1 MFSLCSKLDKENV
14 NSLVESTRDLCV
26 SKGILMQKK
35 DGQSPTKTYTCV
47 PCSLLPSPIPKD
59 GFQLLTFLQ
68 PHINKLIHDV
78 SQDDEFMSAAFKNV
92 IKVDDFTKRL
102 YDIYKASK
110 ASGKQRL
117 DFGILRS
124 DYMFEHVVDKSGNK
138 FFNPKQIE
146 VNTIAS
152 ASVKLGSGLSS
163 VHSDVL
169 QYAKMKELTAH
180 LPKNESLS
188 RVAHGFFTAW
198 KDYGNPNA
206 IILFLCQDNEPNIF
220 DQRAVE
226 YAIYDL
232 DEHITVRRK
241 TCWELIASIALS
253 PDGKLFVDDEE
264 VAIVYFRG
272 LYTADDYTDEKFWD
286 VRLKVEMSRAILCP
300 SIGYQ
305 LAGCKK
311 MQEVLAKP
319 DVLERFIDDIDVVQK
334 LRSTFAGFYELEM
347 NSDGDNAVQMA
358 ITNPDLYVLKP
369 QREGG
374 GNNIYGEDI
383 VTLLSEIGNDERRCA
398 YILMEKIC
406 PKPLDNIFVTAS
418 GHQEVQA
425 ISELGT
431 FGVILA
437 RGKDVIENYFAGHL
451 LRSKSHEHNEGGIG
465 SGLAV
470 LDSPF
475 LV

>member
-1 MFSLCSKLDKENV
+1 MFSLCSKLEKENV

-26 SKGILMQKK
+26 SKGILMRKR
-35 DGQSPTKTYTCV
+35 DGQSPTKTYMCV

-110 ASGKQRL
+110 ASGKKSL

-124 DYMFEHVVDKSGNK
+124 DYMFQCIADKSGK
-138 FFNPKQIE
+138 ELFVPKQIE
-146 VNTIAS
+146 INTIAS
-152 ASVKLGSGLSS
+152 GSVKLGSGLSS

-169 QYAKMKELTAH
+169 QYAKIKELTAH

-206 IILFLCQDNEPNIF
+206 IILILYNENKPNIF

-232 DEHITVRRK
+232 DEHIIVRRK

-264 VAIVYFRG
+264 VAIVYFRV
-272 LYTADDYTDEKFWD
+272 LYTADDYTGEQFWD

-319 DVLERFIDDIDVVQK
+319 DVLERFIDDVDVVQK

-347 NSDGDNAVQMA
+347 NSDGNHAVQMA
-358 ITNPDLYVLKP
+358 LTNPDLYVLKP
-369 QREGG
+369 QLEGG
-374 GNNIYGEDI
+374 GNNIYGEHI
-383 VTLLSEIGNDERRCA
+383 VTLLCEIGNDERRCA

-406 PKPLDNIFVTAS
+406 PIPLDNIFVTAS
-418 GHQEVQA
+418 GHQKVQA
-425 ISELGT
+425 ISE
-431 FGVILA
+431 
-437 RGKDVIENYFAGHL
+437 RGNDVIENYSAGHL
-451 LRSKSHEHNEGGIG
+451 LRSKSHEHNDGGIS